1 MVVVFVYG
9 LRNGDL
15 SNITVGWDA
24 DVNAC
29 GRDNVTDTLDGVK
42 RPYLYFPTPPKNLT
56 AFTMTADDEDS
67 KLAKALAIRDSVI
80 ELMKVG
86 VCVTECPEKEGTVNC
101 HATDKMKADE
111 SCNWETCECSILE
124 EDSSQTLPFRYKTT
138 TLDPFMGGNGFCIP
152 VPDKESDADIIF
164 KVVTAY

>member
-9 LRNGDL
+9 LQNGDL

-24 DVNAC
+24 DVNPC
-29 GRDNVTDTLDGVK
+29 GRTGATNNNDTGEI

-101 HATDKMKADE
+101 HPTDKMKADE
-111 SCNWETCECSILE
+111 SCN
-124 EDSSQTLPFRYKTT
+124 
-138 TLDPFMGGNGFCIP
+138 
-152 VPDKESDADIIF
+152 
-164 KVVTAY
+164 